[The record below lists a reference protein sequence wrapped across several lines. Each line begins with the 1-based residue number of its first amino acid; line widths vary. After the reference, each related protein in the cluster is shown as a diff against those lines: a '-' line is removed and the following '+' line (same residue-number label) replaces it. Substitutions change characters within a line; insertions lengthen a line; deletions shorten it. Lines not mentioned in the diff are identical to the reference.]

1 MAARGSQN
9 KIIFSFLIEFRVG
22 KMLLELRGKRG
33 VKKKVFFFL
42 QLKSIFQIYSLQK
55 QIAKTKIFE
64 LFQKGR
70 IKNTFCLLQNV
81 FLDNTNSNGSRRAW
95 VAVIIL
101 HCK

>member
-1 MAARGSQN
+1 MQV
-9 KIIFSFLIEFRVG
+9 L
-22 KMLLELRGKRG
+22 
-33 VKKKVFFFL
+33 
-42 QLKSIFQIYSLQK
+42 
-55 QIAKTKIFE
+55 FE

-70 IKNTFCLLQNV
+70 IKNTLCLLQNV